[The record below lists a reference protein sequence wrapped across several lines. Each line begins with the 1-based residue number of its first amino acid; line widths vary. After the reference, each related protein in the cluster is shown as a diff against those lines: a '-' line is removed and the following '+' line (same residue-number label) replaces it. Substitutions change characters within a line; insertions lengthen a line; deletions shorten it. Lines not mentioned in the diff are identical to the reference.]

1 MIIATAGHVDHGKTS
16 LVRALTGVD
25 TDRLPEE
32 KARGFT
38 IDLGFAYVRLPG
50 APSEPSDSSHRS
62 DRILGFVD
70 VPGHARFVKNMLA
83 GVGNVDHA
91 LVVVAADDGVMPQT
105 IEHVEILGLLG
116 VAAATVAITKIDRV
130 EEDRRG
136 AVETDIRALLAS
148 AGIATTAAIPTSVRT
163 GEGIAALHAH
173 IMAAADVHVARPAAG
188 GFRMAIDRAFMLRG
202 IGVVVTGSVHA
213 GTAHAGDTVTIAPGG
228 RQAWL
233 RTLHIHD
240 REVDHVQAG
249 DRCSVNLSGVG
260 LDEVG
265 RGAWIV
271 AGTSPAT
278 GRIDV
283 ELRLPA
289 RASPLRHWTPAHLHI
304 GAEDLTCR
312 VALIS
317 GKSAMPGQPA
327 FAALHLDRP
336 VAAWARQAFILRDQS
351 AQHTVA
357 GGRIIDPQPP
367 PRENRV
373 VRLARLTALNAPDAE
388 TAFARL
394 IAGAERGIDFDA
406 FARAFNLTGPEAQA
420 LAAAPQG
427 NLNIKLIDD
436 PDRDT
441 CIAVHTDHWQAV
453 LDRIVAALA
462 AHHRER
468 PDLLGLGEDALDACF
483 RPSLGKALL
492 RRAIAELRD
501 AGMTARQGTIV
512 HLAGHS
518 VQPTDAELALWQR
531 LAPILAGGGVRPPRL
546 RELVEIAGIELKEL
560 EVFMGR
566 AEQLGFIRRVAANRF
581 YPPAAL
587 AELERIAGRLAAA
600 NGAFAAADFNRM
612 SGIGRN
618 LTIQVLEYFDR
629 AGLTQRRGDSR
640 IMTDPAALTRR

>member
-16 LVRALTGVD
+16 LVRALTGID

-32 KARGFT
+32 KARNLT

-50 APSEPSDSSHRS
+50 NLNGKGDGT

-70 VPGHARFVKNMLA
+70 VPGHARFIKNMLA

-116 VAAATVAITKIDRV
+116 VASATVAITKIDRAEDGRCGEV
-130 EEDRRG
+130 ES
-136 AVETDIRALLAS
+136 DIRALLAS
-148 AGIATTAAIPTSVRT
+148 VGIATAAAIPTSIRN

-173 IMAAADVHVARPAAG
+173 VMAMADAHVARPPTG

-213 GTAHAGDTVTIAPGG
+213 GTARTGDAVMIVPGS
-228 RQAWL
+228 RDARL
-233 RTLHIHD
+233 RSLHVHD
-240 REVDHVQAG
+240 REVDRVQAG
-249 DRCSVNLSGVG
+249 DRCAANVSGVS

-265 RGAWIV
+265 RGDWVVIGA
-271 AGTSPAT
+271 SPAT
-278 GRIDV
+278 ARIDV
-283 ELRLPA
+283 ELRLLA
-289 RASPLRHWTPAHLHI
+289 RTGPLRHWTSTHLHI

-317 GKSAMPGQPA
+317 DKAAIPGQPA
-327 FAALHLDRP
+327 FAALHREWP
-336 VAAWARQAFILRDQS
+336 VAAWAGQAFVLRDQS
-351 AQHTVA
+351 AQRTIA
-357 GGRIIDPQPP
+357 GGRILDPRPP
-367 PRENRV
+367 PRESRDT
-373 VRLARLTALNAPDAE
+373 RLKRLIALNAPDAQ

-394 IAGAERGIDFDA
+394 IAGAEQGIDFDA
-406 FARAFNLTGPEAQA
+406 FARAFNLTDPEAEV
-420 LAAAPQG
+420 LVKAPHVQ
-427 NLNIKLIDD
+427 LIED
-436 PDRDT
+436 PDRDARIT
-441 CIAVHTDHWQAV
+441 FHADRWQAA

-468 PDLLGLGEDALDACF
+468 PDLLGLSEDALAAAF
-483 RPSLGKALL
+483 HPRIARALL
-492 RRAIAELRD
+492 RRAITELHD
-501 AGMTARQGTIV
+501 SGIAARQGAIV
-512 HLAGHS
+512 HLAGHR
-518 VQPTDAELALWQR
+518 VQPTDADFTLWRR
-531 LAPILAGGGVRPPRL
+531 LAPLFAEGGVRPPRL
-546 RELVEIAGIELKEL
+546 LELAEITGIEFKEL
-560 EVFMGR
+560 ETYLCR
-566 AEQLGFIRRVAANRF
+566 AEQLGFVRRVATNRF

-587 AELERIAGRLAAA
+587 EELERIAERLAAE

-629 AGLTQRRGDSR
+629 AGITLRRGDHR
-640 IMTDPAALTRR
+640 VMAQAAASPRP